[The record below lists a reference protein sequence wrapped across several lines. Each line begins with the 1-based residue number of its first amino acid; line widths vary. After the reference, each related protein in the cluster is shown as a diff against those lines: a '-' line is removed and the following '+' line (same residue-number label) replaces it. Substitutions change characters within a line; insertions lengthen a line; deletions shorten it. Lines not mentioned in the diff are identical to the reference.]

1 MKLSQFKFDL
11 PEKSIAQYLPKNR
24 DDCKLL
30 VLHKKSEKV
39 EHKKLLDIL
48 SYFDD
53 KDLFVFN
60 NTQVFPALMTG
71 IKEKTE
77 AVIEVFL
84 LRELN
89 PLTKLWDVLVDPARK
104 IRVGNKLYFGEDQSL
119 VAEVID
125 NTTSRGRTLR
135 FLYDGTHEEF
145 KKALFALGRT
155 SLPAYIKRPVEDAD
169 TEAYQ
174 TVFASEEGAVV
185 APFTGIHFSR
195 ELMKK
200 MQIKGIEAGF
210 ITLHC
215 SLSMFR
221 SIDVEDLQKH
231 KLDSE
236 QMEVKPE
243 FAQHFN
249 KKSAEGRK
257 ICAIGTSV
265 LLTLETAATVPGKIK
280 EYSGWT
286 NKFIFP
292 PYEFQ
297 TVGSLL
303 STFHLPYSTM
313 LMNQAS
319 FAGYDLTM
327 QTYNTAIKK
336 GYKFGCFGDLL
347 LILND

>member
-1 MKLSQFKFDL
+1 MKLSQFRFDL
-11 PEKSIAQYLPKNR
+11 PEKLIAQYPSKHR

-39 EHKKLLDIL
+39 EHRKFADIL
-48 SYFDD
+48 EYFDD

-89 PLTKLWDVLVDPARK
+89 PDTKLWDVLVDPARK

-145 KKALFALGRT
+145 KQALFAQGRT
-155 SLPAYIKRPVEDAD
+155 SLPPYIKRPVEPAD

-174 TVFASEEGAVV
+174 TIFASEEGAVV
-185 APFTGIHFSR
+185 APFAGLRFSG

-200 MQIKGIEAGF
+200 MQIKGIDSGF

-236 QMEVKPE
+236 QMELNEDFVE
-243 FAQHFN
+243 LFN
-249 KKSAEGRK
+249 RKYAENRR

-265 LLTLETAATVPGKIK
+265 LRALETASTIQGKVK
-280 EYSGWT
+280 EYRGWT

-292 PYEFQ
+292 PYDFQ
-297 TVGSLL
+297 TVSSVL
-303 STFHLPYSTM
+303 STLHLPYSTM
-313 LMNQAS
+313 LMNKAA
-319 FAGYDLTM
+319 FAGYDLM
-327 QTYNTAIKK
+327 MKTYETAIKK
-336 GYKFGCFGDLL
+336 NYKFGCFGDLI
-347 LILND
+347 LILNN